1 MFIIDDKGSS
11 RCWLLLTSFVP
22 NQDSKWQQL
31 HQFVHFTTSCVCHR
45 FCQNCE
51 SLVAISLL
59 LCTCIFVII
68 HLLVKNVSIITV
80 LAIIICPNY
89 TSPLILEKL
98 SLCGVLV
105 IKEAP
110 PSFKHGIILC
120 WETMI
125 VDHVYHIWINKM
137 LAILH
142 YNSCLC
148 RNVSFHQN
156 VHLHDK
162 ICDKIRYVTPTES
175 VHWFLKF
182 F

>member
-1 MFIIDDKGSS
+1 MLITFNQFCSQS
-11 RCWLLLTSFVP
+11 RLKVTTATSVCTFHYILCVP
-22 NQDSKWQQL
+22 QILSKLWVSGCDL
-31 HQFVHFTTSCVCHR
+31 SLAVYVY
-45 FCQNCE
+45 FCNY
-51 SLVAISLL
+51 
-59 LCTCIFVII
+59 
-68 HLLVKNVSIITV
+68 LVKNVSIITV